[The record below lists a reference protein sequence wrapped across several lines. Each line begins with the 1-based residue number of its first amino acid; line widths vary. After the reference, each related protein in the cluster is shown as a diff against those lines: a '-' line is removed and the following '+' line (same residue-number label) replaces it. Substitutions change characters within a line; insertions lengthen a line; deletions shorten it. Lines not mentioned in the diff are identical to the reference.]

1 MLELLEMYENAVNN
15 HEYPCPTSQIKK
27 VKGEREMGMKNGRE
41 EWVRSI
47 GGWRIDESERE

>member
-15 HEYPCPTSQIKK
+15 HEYPYPTSQIKK
-27 VKGEREMGMKNGRE
+27 VKGEREKGVKNGRE

-47 GGWRIDESERE
+47 GGRRIDESERE